1 MKIFIMLSFQL
12 EMVKV
17 TVKTLQRACKT
28 QLNIIDQV
36 KDLQV
41 NPFADLRQFDQ
52 DEFFEV
58 ALGLI
63 YSYTRTHR
71 EEFWLWA
78 AKEKVA
84 IAFAVIEG
92 GPHGIFIR
100 NFEGTAQW
108 D

>member
-1 MKIFIMLSFQL
+1 MLSFQL

-17 TVKTLQRACKT
+17 TVKTLQRAYKK

-36 KDLQV
+36 KALQV

-63 YSYTRTHR
+63 YSYTRTKR

-78 AKEKVA
+78 SKARTAVA
-84 IAFAVIEG
+84 FVVIEG

-100 NFEGTAQW
+100 NFEGIAQW

>member
-1 MKIFIMLSFQL
+1 MLSFQL

-17 TVKTLQRACKT
+17 TVKTLQSAYKT

-36 KDLQV
+36 KNLQV
-41 NPFADLRQFDQ
+41 NPFADLRQLDQ

-63 YSYTRTHR
+63 YSYTRTKR

-78 AKEKVA
+78 ARERVA
-84 IAFAVIEG
+84 IAFVVIEG
-92 GPHGIFIR
+92 SPHGIFIR

>member
-1 MKIFIMLSFQL
+1 MLLFQL

-17 TVKTLQRACKT
+17 TVKTLQRAYKT
-28 QLNIIDQV
+28 QLNIIDHV

-41 NPFADLRQFDQ
+41 NPFADLRQLDQ

-63 YSYTRTHR
+63 YSYTRVNR

-78 AKEKVA
+78 ARDKTAVA
-84 IAFAVIEG
+84 FVVIEG
-92 GPHGIFIR
+92 SPQGIFIR

-108 D
+108 E

>member
-1 MKIFIMLSFQL
+1 LSFQL
-12 EMVKV
+12 EMVTV
-17 TVKTLQRACKT
+17 TVKTLQRAYKE

-41 NPFADLRQFDQ
+41 NPFLDLRQPDQ
-52 DEFFEV
+52 DKFFENS
-58 ALGLI
+58 LGLI
-63 YSYTRTHR
+63 YNYTRTRR

-78 AKEKVA
+78 AKDKTLVA
-84 IAFAVIEG
+84 FVVIEG
-92 GPHGIFIR
+92 NPQGIFVR

>member
-1 MKIFIMLSFQL
+1 
-12 EMVKV
+12 MVKV
-17 TVKTLQRACKT
+17 TVKLLQSAYKE

-41 NPFADLRQFDQ
+41 DPLANLRQLDQ
-52 DEFFEV
+52 DDFFEV
-58 ALGLI
+58 SLGLI
-63 YSYTRTHR
+63 YSYTRTRR

-78 AKEKVA
+78 ARDKTAVA
-84 IAFAVIEG
+84 FVAIEG

>member
-1 MKIFIMLSFQL
+1 MLSFQL

-17 TVKTLQRACKT
+17 TVKTLQRAYKT

-41 NPFADLRQFDQ
+41 DPFVDLQQFGQ

-58 ALGLI
+58 SLGLI
-63 YSYTRTHR
+63 YIYTRTHR

-78 AKEKVA
+78 ARDKKAVA
-84 IAFAVIEG
+84 FVVIEG
-92 GPHGIFIR
+92 SPHGIFIR

>member
-1 MKIFIMLSFQL
+1 
-12 EMVKV
+12 MVKI
-17 TVKTLQRACKT
+17 TVKTLQRAYKK
-28 QLNIIDQV
+28 QLNIIDQI

-41 NPFADLRQFDQ
+41 NPFEDLRQLDQ

-58 ALGLI
+58 SLGLI

-78 AKEKVA
+78 SRDKKAVAFVA
-84 IAFAVIEG
+84 IEG
-92 GPHGIFIR
+92 SPHGIFIR

-108 D
+108 N

>member
-1 MKIFIMLSFQL
+1 MLSFQL

-17 TVKTLQRACKT
+17 TVKILQRAYKK

-41 NPFADLRQFDQ
+41 NPFTDLRELGQ
-52 DEFFEV
+52 DEFFE
-58 ALGLI
+58 ASLGLI

-71 EEFWLWA
+71 EEYWLWA
-78 AKEKVA
+78 ARDKKAVA
-84 IAFAVIEG
+84 FVVIEG
-92 GPHGIFIR
+92 SPHGIFIR

>member
-1 MKIFIMLSFQL
+1 MLSFQL

-17 TVKTLQRACKT
+17 TVKTLQRAYNT

-36 KDLQV
+36 KNLQV
-41 NPFADLRQFDQ
+41 NPFADLRLLDQ

-63 YSYTRTHR
+63 YSYTRTKR

-78 AKEKVA
+78 ARDKKA
-84 IAFAVIEG
+84 IAFVVIEG
-92 GPHGIFIR
+92 SPDGIFVR
-100 NFEGTAQW
+100 NFEGIAQW
-108 D
+108 E

>member
-1 MKIFIMLSFQL
+1 MLSFQP

-17 TVKTLQRACKT
+17 TVKTLQRAYKT

-41 NPFADLRQFDQ
+41 NPFVDLQQLDQ

-63 YSYTRTHR
+63 YSYTRTNR

-78 AKEKVA
+78 ARDRAA
-84 IAFAVIEG
+84 IAFVVIEG
-92 GPHGIFIR
+92 SPHGIFIR